1 MGLPVDRLIVAT
13 NSNDILHRYFSAGD
27 YSSSGVSE
35 TITPSWHAGRIGAM
49 CSIALEPGSKRIVP
63 PRARQNMLS
72 TLPVARVQAR
82 RPEKSTSDWPVS

>member
-35 TITPSWHAGRIGAM
+35 TITPSM
-49 CSIALEPGSKRIVP
+49 DIAVSSNFERFLYHMSGEL
-63 PRARQNMLS
+63 AL
-72 TLPVARVQAR
+72 TLTRTP
-82 RPEKSTSDWPVS
+82 TLTLTL